1 MEILTSVLIG
11 GLIGGLACIVLRS
24 CHANVRAT
32 LAVGILGALLGLAT
46 HTGLGG
52 EGLIEFPGCE
62 YFASSVGGLLS
73 LLLWCVAQRLFL
85 ATPSEGVRD

>member
-1 MEILTSVLIG
+1 MEILTSVSIG
-11 GLIGGLACIVLRS
+11 GLVGGLACIVLWSRQVS
-24 CHANVRAT
+24 AWAT
-32 LAVGILGALLGLAT
+32 FAVGILGALLGLAT

-62 YFASSVGGLLS
+62 YFASSVGALLS

-85 ATPSEGVRD
+85 ATLSEKVRD